1 MISVEFFSRGG
12 RWTGFSI
19 EGHSDASE
27 AGTDIVCAA
36 VSSAA
41 YLTANTVTDVL
52 HVSATA
58 EAEDGKMVLQ
68 IHPEDVSE
76 CQTTLQGLWLH
87 LNGLREQYPENIKIS
102 NTEV

>member
-12 RWTGFSI
+12 RWTGFCI

-52 HVSATA
+52 RVSATA
-58 EAEDGKMVLQ
+58 ESEDGKMVLQ
-68 IHPEDVSE
+68 IYPEDASE

-87 LNGLREQYPENIKIS
+87 LNGLREQYPENIMIS

>member
-12 RWTGFSI
+12 RWTGFRV
-19 EGHSDASE
+19 EGHSGVSE

-41 YLTANTVTDVL
+41 YLTVNTVTDVL
-52 HVSATA
+52 HVSAKA

-68 IHPEDVSE
+68 IRPDDASK

-87 LNGLREQYPENIKIS
+87 LNGLREQYPENIMIS